1 MAHEYIIL
9 TDSADVLHVYEI
21 YPQRTE
27 PSLDLMARLEV
38 VGEDEISFYSLS
50 GDCYIF
56 LHGSVLKIWNF
67 KINGWTSWTVQGEFH
82 QVIAHLFSRGVN
94 MLIHRLFL

>member
-1 MAHEYIIL
+1 MAHHCIIL
-9 TDSADVLHVYEI
+9 IDSADILHVYEI

-27 PSLDLMARLEV
+27 PRLDLIGHLEV

-67 KINGWTSWTVQGEFH
+67 KTNGWTSWTVQGEFH
-82 QVIAHLFSRGVN
+82 QVITQLF
-94 MLIHRLFL
+94 